1 MDNMCDVEEEILD
14 KVSSEVH
21 SFSKEEI
28 LDDSPGDD
36 KQTCE
41 SESGKCKEPDEEELE
56 YECLLGANGQVV
68 LWSPNHRAVLS
79 RFEFAFPSY
88 MVEELLPN
96 GNISENLQAII
107 DEDGDLDVVR
117 RGRVGAHEGAVIIEH
132 CSSTTLDLVGEQ
144 VWRGA
149 LFLADF
155 LLHHPEVC
163 RGQDILEVASG
174 VGLTSIVAGMIG
186 RKVIITDVDRGDIL
200 DLVRRN
206 VKRNGEVLKA
216 NMLIREIDFFNHGT
230 LDDIRKELSNVSV
243 ILAADVVYHN
253 QLTDAFFETVYTLMS
268 KPPCKTMYIA
278 LEKRYVFTIEDMDTV
293 APCYEYFK
301 QCLDQLTKRNSEN
314 VSWSVEEVVTKTL
327 PQYFTYER
335 NKHLVLWKIR
345 AEVKDDNEYP

>member
-28 LDDSPGDD
+28 LDDSPG
-36 KQTCE
+36 
-41 SESGKCKEPDEEELE
+41 
-56 YECLLGANGQVV
+56 
-68 LWSPNHRAVLS
+68 AVLS